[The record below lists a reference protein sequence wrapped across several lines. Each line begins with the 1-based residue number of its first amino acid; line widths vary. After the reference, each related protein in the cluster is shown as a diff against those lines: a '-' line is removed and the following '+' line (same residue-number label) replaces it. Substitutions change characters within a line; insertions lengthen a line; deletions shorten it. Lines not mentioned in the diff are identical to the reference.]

1 VSHDQFESQ
10 SKAIFSRLPE
20 AQPSPYFAA
29 RVAARAGS
37 GKSRELMVWRWVAA
51 LSIAAVIALTS
62 YIQLQPKQDVLYT
75 FQPYTIQVDFNESEI
90 KLADSAEIELPEGVS
105 FVSKNEAVKSLRSL
119 RLPVGGRKDGKL
131 PFVLVSEREG
141 SMDLQVRMYNSA
153 DELIQTKTLT
163 LHFGKKG

>member
-1 VSHDQFESQ
+1 MSQDQFESQ

-37 GKSRELMVWRWVAA
+37 GNSRELMVWRWVAA
-51 LSIAAVIALTS
+51 LSVAAVVALTS
-62 YIQLQPKQDVLYT
+62 YIQFQPKQDLLYT
-75 FQPYTIQVDFNESEI
+75 YEPYVIQVDFNESEL
-90 KLADSAEIELPEGVS
+90 KLADSAEIELPDGVS

-119 RLPVGGRKDGKL
+119 RLPVAERKDGKL

-141 SMDLQVRMYNSA
+141 SMALQVRMYNA
-153 DELIQTKTLT
+153 DDELIQTKTLT